1 MSRNTASS
9 PLLDQQSSDI
19 GDEGKTL
26 HLLDEETG
34 TLKRQT
40 ENNYKDSDSDSDTDT
55 DYGSD
60 DGIEITD
67 EQLKIYGD
75 ALAASGGFDV
85 PYFPRV
91 VACCLITPIRI
102 NTFFRE
108 DLKPYCVAGMNHFN
122 QDKKT
127 NYEFVRLLKAT
138 HQDCKGI
145 LYYLTFE
152 GRTPENITKIFE
164 AQVHDGIPKN
174 KGDYTIKVA
183 DFLAYVSVSRT
194 DNFIAWW

>member
-1 MSRNTASS
+1 MVNNGMSGGQRRGERRLVAWDGSQPRTARPASLAIPPYTSRMSRNTASS

-40 ENNYKDSDSDSDTDT
+40 ENNYKDSDSDSDSDSDT

-122 QDKKT
+122 QDK
-127 NYEFVRLLKAT
+127 
-138 HQDCKGI
+138 
-145 LYYLTFE
+145 
-152 GRTPENITKIFE
+152 
-164 AQVHDGIPKN
+164 N
-174 KGDYTIKVA
+174 K
-183 DFLAYVSVSRT
+183 L
-194 DNFIAWW
+194 